1 MATLL
6 TLYSVEAGV
15 EPAVKT
21 VVTTELAA
29 VTGLQVVRSRE
40 DAAKDTPRVEVQ
52 LTVGAFTGSRSPRG
66 GASAP
71 LCEWFARLTFIVVT
85 DRKKNGSLHEGILG
99 RLRLLA
105 LYGQNKF
112 ASTPTDHVL
121 IKFEEAGTD
130 HNVVTGTDE
139 QETRLHFDCRIG
151 IRESSW
157 P

>member
-15 EPAVKT
+15 EPVVVT
-21 VVTTELAA
+21 VVSTELAA
-29 VTGLQVVRSRE
+29 VTGLQVIRSRQ
-40 DAAKDTPRVEVQ
+40 DVDKTTPRVEVQ
-52 LTVGAFTGSRSPRG
+52 LTVGGFTMSRYPRR
-66 GASAP
+66 ADIP
-71 LCEWFARLTFIVVT
+71 FNEWNARLSFIVVT
-85 DRKKNGSLHEGILG
+85 DRKTNGSAHDGILG

-121 IKFEEAGTD
+121 IKIEEAGTD

-139 QETRLHFDCRIG
+139 QETRLHYDCRIG

>member
-15 EPAVKT
+15 EPAVVT

-29 VTGLQVVRSRE
+29 VTGLQVIRSRQ
-40 DAAKDTPRVEVQ
+40 DVDKTTPRVEVQ
-52 LTVGAFTGSRSPRG
+52 LTVGGFTMSRWSRRTDIPFN
-66 GASAP
+66 
-71 LCEWFARLTFIVVT
+71 EWHARLSFIVVT
-85 DRKKNGSLHEGILG
+85 DRKKNGSSHDDILG
-99 RLRLLA
+99 RLRLMA
-105 LYGQNKF
+105 LYGQSKF
-112 ASTPTDHVL
+112 ASTPTNHVI

-139 QETRLHFDCRIG
+139 QETRLHYDCRIG
-151 IRESSW
+151 IRDTSW

>member
-15 EPAVKT
+15 EPAVVT

-29 VTGLQVVRSRE
+29 VTGLQVIRSRQ
-40 DAAKDTPRVEVQ
+40 DVNKDTPRVEVQ
-52 LTVGAFTGSRSPRG
+52 LTVGAFTMSRFARRSDIPFN
-66 GASAP
+66 
-71 LCEWFARLTFIVVT
+71 EWNARLTFIVVT
-85 DRKKNGSLHEGILG
+85 DRKKNGNEHDGILG

-112 ASTPTDHVL
+112 ASTPTNHVL
-121 IKFEEAGTD
+121 IKMEEAGSD
-130 HNVVTGTDE
+130 HNVVTGADE

-151 IRESSW
+151 IRDTSW